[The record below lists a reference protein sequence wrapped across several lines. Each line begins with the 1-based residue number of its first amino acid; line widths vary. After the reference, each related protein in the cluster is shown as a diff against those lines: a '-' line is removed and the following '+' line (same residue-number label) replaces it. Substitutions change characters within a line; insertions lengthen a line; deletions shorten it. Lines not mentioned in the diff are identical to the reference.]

1 MFVRKVGRKVERKV
15 GRKESSGVVVELVSP
30 PPLIEEARHGSGVEM
45 SLRDGERVDAVR
57 LFDATLVREAE
68 VLEVEEERVGEA
80 LQHEL
85 VAEERGITSRWA
97 GFAVSN
103 SSSPTS

>member
-1 MFVRKVGRKVERKV
+1 MCRLTRKV
-15 GRKESSGVVVELVSP
+15 GRKESSGGVVELVSP
-30 PPLIEEARHGSGVEM
+30 PPLIEEARHGSGVEV
-45 SLRDGERVDAVR
+45 SLRDGVRVDAVR